1 MSSNIHKLFTNCII
15 FIRCLQIKSAYFI
28 FFFYGLFW
36 NKCDSTRWFC
46 MFLAWVSS
54 RVKNT
59 KFFLFQKNRLKK
71 VLYSQQKCLSV
82 FDWKLQWIVLF
93 NNQPLSKQKIHFI
106 INQKSSICTSLTS
119 YFIQK
124 RFVVFHFESKC
135 QNFVVYSFELFT
147 VWKVFKWPFIW
158 EYFVVFSQ
166 YLKICDLQ

>member
-1 MSSNIHKLFTNCII
+1 MYNFHQVLADKIGLFH
-15 FIRCLQIKSAYFI
+15 

-46 MFLAWVSS
+46 MFLTWISS
-54 RVKNT
+54 RVENT
-59 KFFLFQKNRLKK
+59 KFFLLWKNRLKK

-93 NNQPLSKQKIHFI
+93 NNQPLSEQKIYFI
-106 INQKSSICTSLTS
+106 INQKSSIWSSLTS

-124 RFVVFHFESKC
+124 RFVVFHFKSKC

-158 EYFVVFSQ
+158 EYSVVFSQ
-166 YLKICDLQ
+166 HLKICDLQ